1 MNEKELKIN
10 VANTAKMLVKAKLIE
25 GFGHV
30 SLRTKTGLLITNT
43 KPLKNISA
51 KDVISYNFSDSKKKQ
66 HENMPL
72 EIPLHAEIYKNRNDI
87 NAICRGHGK
96 FVSNWAV
103 SSDDLPLLHGLGAI
117 SGERVRIHNY
127 INLITTERTAA
138 EVAKNL
144 GNDISIILGSNGCLS
159 TGENLLQAA
168 TRLYF
173 LEERARIAIFAKSS
187 GIKIRKISKESWRER
202 LKHTSAE
209 TIRAMN
215 WFKKTF
221 G

>member
-1 MNEKELKIN
+1 MSEAESKKQ
-10 VANTAKMLVKAKLIE
+10 VANIAKMLVKAKLIE

-30 SLRTKTGLLITNT
+30 SVRTKDGFLITST
-43 KPLKNISA
+43 KPLNDISSQ
-51 KDVISYNFSDSKKKQ
+51 DIISYKFLKTSKEKYKAL
-66 HENMPL
+66 PL
-72 EIPLHAEIYKNRNDI
+72 ETPMHAAIYNKRMDI

-103 SSDDLPLLHGLGAI
+103 SLDELPLLHGLGAI
-117 SGERVRIHNY
+117 SGERVKNHKY
-127 INLITTERTAA
+127 INLITSDIAA
-138 EVAKNL
+138 GEVAKSL
-144 GNDISIILGSNGCLS
+144 GNDISIILGSSGCLS

-187 GIKIRKISKESWRER
+187 RIKIRKISKESWRER
-202 LKHTSAE
+202 LIHTSAE

>member
-1 MNEKELKIN
+1 MLLRIN
-10 VANTAKMLVKAKLIE
+10 FVFLICSI
-25 GFGHV
+25 V
-30 SLRTKTGLLITNT
+30 PII
-43 KPLKNISA
+43 NI
-51 KDVISYNFSDSKKKQ
+51 ISYKFSKTTKQ
-66 HENMPL
+66 EYKSLPL
-72 EIPLHAEIYKNRNDI
+72 ETPMHAAIYNKRMDI

-103 SSDDLPLLHGLGAI
+103 SSEDLPLLHGLGAI
-117 SGERVRIHNY
+117 SGERVRNHNY
-127 INLITTERTAA
+127 INLITTERSAA

-187 GIKIRKISKESWRER
+187 GLKVRKISKESWRER